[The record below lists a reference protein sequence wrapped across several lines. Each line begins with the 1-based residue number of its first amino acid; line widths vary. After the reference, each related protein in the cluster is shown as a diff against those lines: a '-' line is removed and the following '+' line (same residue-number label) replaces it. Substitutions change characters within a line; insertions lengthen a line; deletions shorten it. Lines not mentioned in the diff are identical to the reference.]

1 MSLSICLNLRPSV
14 PLPVF
19 ANLTSPVNDINE
31 NMINN
36 IIATIKV
43 IVSAFVNVFIVVFG
57 TAAIIVVK
65 LFAFLDIAS
74 MLIYTILVNEVKSPV
89 AEATIMVIIAGI
101 MK

>member
-1 MSLSICLNLRPSV
+1 
-14 PLPVF
+14 
-19 ANLTSPVNDINE
+19 
-31 NMINN
+31 MINN

-43 IVSAFVNVFIVVFG
+43 MVSAFVNVFIVVFG